1 MARDTYEK
9 IKDLS
14 QTSPELLPLAP
25 ADLQVNTAI
34 LGAAQK
40 GQQNKQLSWIWS
52 FGISGKK
59 NGTWMDEF
67 NRVHWLRV
75 KAQFEQWKEEEDSVH
90 NEADWIPTYFHAKAE
105 RWKRWMKNA
114 AQGQLAGHE
123 AYASRQIHI
132 WEEMSLSSRN
142 ALTPITSP
150 SHKA

>member
-1 MARDTYEK
+1 
-9 IKDLS
+9 
-14 QTSPELLPLAP
+14 
-25 ADLQVNTAI
+25 
-34 LGAAQK
+34 
-40 GQQNKQLSWIWS
+40 NKQLSWIWS

-67 NRVHWLRV
+67 NRVHWLHT
-75 KAQFEQWKEEEDSVH
+75 KAQFERWKEEEDSVH

-105 RWKRWMKNA
+105 CWKRRWMKNA

-132 WEEMSLSSRN
+132 WEEMSLSSRK
-142 ALTPITSP
+142 ALTPITST